1 MDKDEYMCVCVYLY
15 VYKHIHTVE
24 YYSAIKNEIL
34 LFVTVW
40 IDLEYIMLG
49 EIREIQILYDLT
61 YMCNLKITKQTHIYR
76 KETDGC
82 QKPGAG
88 VLLLSL

>member
-1 MDKDEYMCVCVYLY
+1 MCVYLY

-40 IDLEYIMLG
+40 IDLECIVLG
-49 EIREIQILYDLT
+49 EIQILYDLT
-61 YMCNLKITKQTHIYR
+61 YMSNLKITKQIHIYR
-76 KETDGC
+76 KQTDGC

-88 VLLLSL
+88 VCLEQDVYLELTPTYL

>member
-1 MDKDEYMCVCVYLY
+1 MWVYLY

-49 EIREIQILYDLT
+49 EIREIQILYDLI
-61 YMCNLKITKQTHIYR
+61 YMCNLKTTKQTHI
-76 KETDGC
+76 
-82 QKPGAG
+82 
-88 VLLLSL
+88 

>member
-1 MDKDEYMCVCVYLY
+1 MCVYVY
-15 VYKHIHTVE
+15 VYKHIYTVE

-40 IDLEYIMLG
+40 IDLERIMLG

-61 YMCNLKITKQTHIYR
+61 YMSNVKITKQIHIYR
-76 KETDGC
+76 KQTDGF
-82 QKPGAG
+82 QKQGQECVWSRICA
-88 VLLLSL
+88 